1 MASIRS
7 PRYRKD
13 GSVYHSVLYTL
24 NGKQTSSSFNDPAEA
39 VRFQKLANSVGPAKA
54 LEVWRATQ
62 SSGDGGF
69 TVASWCTY
77 HVDHLTGANEATR
90 KKYRRYIANDIAPSK
105 ICHLPLTALTNADVA
120 QWLNSLT
127 GSAKTAH
134 LGQPLRWQPV
144 APRRTIRN
152 GVPDP
157 RRVCLAAFLR

>member
-77 HVDHLTGANEATR
+77 HVDHLTVPTRPPGRSTAATSPTTSLPAR
-90 KKYRRYIANDIAPSK
+90 SA
-105 ICHLPLTALTNADVA
+105 ICH
-120 QWLNSLT
+120 
-127 GSAKTAH
+127 
-134 LGQPLRWQPV
+134 
-144 APRRTIRN
+144 
-152 GVPDP
+152 
-157 RRVCLAAFLR
+157 